1 MPPANENDTEKE
13 MGNDIRDLLAN
24 VLFFRGLSDDELESL
39 RNITVERRYQRNQ
52 LVFSDGEEGRGFF
65 LVVTGKVKVYKV
77 SPDGK
82 EKILHILGPG
92 EPIGQVA
99 VFAGESFPANAE
111 AIAASKL
118 LFFPRRS
125 FVDLIHERPSLAL
138 NMLAILS
145 DRLREFTVQIEN
157 LSLKEVPSRL
167 AAYLLFLSEKNS
179 GADTLTLNI
188 SKAQLA
194 SVIGTIPET
203 LSRILSRMSAK
214 ALIAVDGRTIRLR
227 DRDKL
232 ETLADH
238 GRLVDL

>member
-1 MPPANENDTEKE
+1 MK
-13 MGNDIRDLLAN
+13 NDIKKLLAK
-24 VLFFRGLSDDELESL
+24 VLFFKGLSDEELDSL
-39 RNITVERRYQRNQ
+39 RTITVERHYQRGQ
-52 LVFSDGEEGRGFF
+52 LVFSDGEEGNGFY
-65 LVVTGKVKVYKV
+65 LVVSGKVKVYKV
-77 SPDGK
+77 SPEGK

-118 LFFPRRS
+118 LFFPRKA
-125 FVDLIHERPSLAL
+125 FVDLIHARPSLAL

-167 AAYLLFLSEKNS
+167 ASYLLFLSEKEN

-203 LSRILSRMSAK
+203 LSRILNKMSAK
-214 ALIAVDGRTIRLR
+214 NLITVNGRTIRLA

-232 ETLADH
+232 ELLAEH
-238 GRLVDL
+238 GRLVDI

>member
-1 MPPANENDTEKE
+1 MK
-13 MGNDIRDLLAN
+13 NDIIKLLAN
-24 VLFFRGLSDDELESL
+24 VLFFKGLSEAELDSL
-39 RNITVERRYQRNQ
+39 RAITVERRYQRNQ
-52 LVFSDGEEGRGFF
+52 LVFSDGEEGHGFF

-77 SPDGK
+77 SPEGK

-111 AIAASKL
+111 AIAASRL
-118 LFFPRRS
+118 LFFPRKA
-125 FVDLIHERPSLAL
+125 FVDLIHDRPSLAL
-138 NMLAILS
+138 NMLAVLS
-145 DRLREFTVQIEN
+145 NRLREFTVQIEN

-167 AAYLLFLSEKNS
+167 ASYLLFLSAKEN

-203 LSRILSRMSAK
+203 LSRILTKMSAK
-214 ALIAVDGRTIRLR
+214 ALIAVDGRTIRLC
-227 DRDKL
+227 DREKL
-232 ETLADH
+232 ELLAEH
-238 GRLVDL
+238 GRLVDI

>member
-1 MPPANENDTEKE
+1 MVKHCGRRMKD
-13 MGNDIRDLLAN
+13 DIRKLLAN
-24 VLFFRGLSDDELESL
+24 VLFFKGLSDEELESIQ
-39 RNITVERRYQRNQ
+39 NITVERDYRRGQ
-52 LVFSDGEEGRGFF
+52 LVFSDGEAGQGFF

-77 SPDGK
+77 SPEGK

-111 AIAASKL
+111 AIAASRL
-118 LFFPRRS
+118 LFFPRQA
-125 FVDLIHERPSLAL
+125 FVDLIHDRPSLAL

-145 DRLREFTVQIEN
+145 NRLREFTVQIEN

-167 AAYLLFLSEKNS
+167 ASYLLYLSEQENA
-179 GADTLTLNI
+179 ADTLTLNI

-203 LSRILSRMSAK
+203 LSRILNKMTAK
-214 ALIAVDGRTIRLR
+214 KLIAVSGRTICLA
-227 DRDKL
+227 DREKL
-232 ETLADH
+232 ELLAEH
-238 GRLVDL
+238 GRLVDM

>member
-1 MPPANENDTEKE
+1 MNEH
-13 MGNDIRDLLAN
+13 IRTLLTS
-24 VLFFRGLSDDELESL
+24 VLFFKGLSEDELESIQS
-39 RNITVERRYQRNQ
+39 ITVERRYQRNQ
-52 LVFSDGEEGRGFF
+52 LVFSDGEEGNGFY
-65 LVVTGKVKVYKV
+65 LVMTGKVKVYKV
-77 SPDGK
+77 SPEGK

-111 AIAASKL
+111 AIMASRL
-118 LFFPRRS
+118 LFFPRQR

-145 DRLREFTVQIEN
+145 ERLREFTVQIES

-167 AAYLLFLSEKNS
+167 AAYLLFLSEKENN
-179 GADTLTLNI
+179 ADTLTLSI

-203 LSRILSRMSAK
+203 LSRILNKLSIK
-214 ALIAVDGRTIRLR
+214 HLIAVDGRTIRLV

-232 ETLADH
+232 EMLAEH

>member
-1 MPPANENDTEKE
+1 MDTEIKQL
-13 MGNDIRDLLAN
+13 IAN
-24 VLFFRGLSDDELESL
+24 VLFFKGLSDAELESIQS
-39 RNITVERRYQRNQ
+39 ITVERPYQRGQ

-65 LVVTGKVKVYKV
+65 LVVSGKVKVYKV
-77 SPDGK
+77 SPEGK

-118 LFFPRRS
+118 LFFPRKA

-145 DRLREFTVQIEN
+145 NRLREFTVQIEN

-167 AAYLLFLSEKNS
+167 ASYLLFLSEKENA
-179 GADTLTLNI
+179 ADTLTLNI

-203 LSRILSRMSAK
+203 LSRILNKMSSK
-214 ALIAVDGRTIRLR
+214 NLIAVNGRTIRLV
-227 DRDKL
+227 DREKL
-232 ETLADH
+232 EMLAEH

>member
-1 MPPANENDTEKE
+1 MKD
-13 MGNDIRDLLAN
+13 DIKKLLAK
-24 VLFFRGLSDDELESL
+24 VLFFKGFSDEELDSI
-39 RNITVERRYQRNQ
+39 RNISVERQYQRGQ
-52 LVFSDGEEGRGFF
+52 MVFSDGEAGQGFF

-77 SPDGK
+77 SPEGK

-111 AIAASKL
+111 AIATSRL
-118 LFFPRRS
+118 LFFPRQA
-125 FVDLIHERPSLAL
+125 FVELIHERPSLAL

-145 DRLREFTVQIEN
+145 NRLREFTVQIEN

-167 AAYLLFLSEKNS
+167 ASYLLFQSEKENA
-179 GADTLTLNI
+179 GDTLTLNI

-203 LSRILSRMSAK
+203 LSRILNKMSAK
-214 ALIAVDGRTIRLR
+214 NLIAVNGRTIRLV
-227 DRDKL
+227 DREKL
-232 ETLADH
+232 ELLAEH

>member
-1 MPPANENDTEKE
+1 MK
-13 MGNDIRDLLAN
+13 NDIKKLLAN
-24 VLFFRGLSDDELESL
+24 VLFFKGLSDAELESIQS
-39 RNITVERRYQRNQ
+39 ITVERPYQRGQ
-52 LVFSDGEEGRGFF
+52 LVFSDGEEGLGFF

-77 SPDGK
+77 SPEGK
-82 EKILHILGPG
+82 EKILHLLGPG
-92 EPIGQVA
+92 EPIGQVT

-118 LFFPRRS
+118 LFFPRKA
-125 FVDLIHERPSLAL
+125 FVNLIHERPSLAL

-145 DRLREFTVQIEN
+145 NRLREFTVQIEN

-167 AAYLLFLSEKNS
+167 ASYLLFLSAKEN

-203 LSRILSRMSAK
+203 LSRILNKMSTK
-214 ALIAVDGRTIRLR
+214 NLIAVDGRIIRLV
-227 DRDKL
+227 DREKL
-232 ETLADH
+232 ELLGEH

>member
-1 MPPANENDTEKE
+1 MNEH
-13 MGNDIRDLLAN
+13 IRTLLTS
-24 VLFFRGLSDDELESL
+24 VLFFKGLSEDELESIQS
-39 RNITVERRYQRNQ
+39 ITVERRYQRNQ
-52 LVFSDGEEGRGFF
+52 LVFSDGEEGNGFY
-65 LVVTGKVKVYKV
+65 LVMTGKVKVYKV
-77 SPDGK
+77 SPEGK

-111 AIAASKL
+111 AIMASRL
-118 LFFPRRS
+118 LFFPRQG
-125 FVDLIHERPSLAL
+125 FVDLIHERPTLAL

-145 DRLREFTVQIEN
+145 ERLREFTDQIES

-167 AAYLLFLSEKNS
+167 AAYLLFLSEKENN
-179 GADTLTLNI
+179 ADTLTLSI

-203 LSRILSRMSAK
+203 LSRILNKLSTK
-214 ALIAVDGRTIRLR
+214 HLIAVDGRTIRLV

-232 ETLADH
+232 EMLAEH
-238 GRLVDL
+238 GRLVDF

>member
-1 MPPANENDTEKE
+1 MQSNAHGRRMKD
-13 MGNDIRDLLAN
+13 DIRKLLAR
-24 VLFFRGLSDDELESL
+24 VLFFKGLSDEELDSVQA
-39 RNITVERRYQRNQ
+39 ITVERDYQRNQ

-65 LVVTGKVKVYKV
+65 LVVTGKVKVYKM
-77 SPDGK
+77 SPEGK

-118 LFFPRRS
+118 LFFPRQA
-125 FVDLIHERPSLAL
+125 FVDLIHARPSLAL

-145 DRLREFTVQIEN
+145 HRLREFTVQIEN

-167 AAYLLFLSEKNS
+167 ASYLLFQSEKDNT
-179 GADTLTLNI
+179 ADTLTLNI

-203 LSRILSRMSAK
+203 LSRILNKMSAK
-214 ALIAVDGRTIRLR
+214 NLIAVNGRNIRLV

-232 ETLADH
+232 ELLAEH

>member
-1 MPPANENDTEKE
+1 MKD
-13 MGNDIRDLLAN
+13 DIKKLLAG
-24 VLFFRGLSDDELESL
+24 VLFFKGLSDEELE
-39 RNITVERRYQRNQ
+39 RIRAITVERDYRSGQ
-52 LVFSDGEEGRGFF
+52 LVFSDGEAGHGFF

-77 SPDGK
+77 SPEGK

-111 AIAASKL
+111 AIAVSRL
-118 LFFPRRS
+118 LFFPRQA
-125 FVDLIHERPSLAL
+125 FVDLIHDRPSLAL

-145 DRLREFTVQIEN
+145 HRLREFTIQIEN

-167 AAYLLFLSEKNS
+167 ADYLLIQSEKENA
-179 GADTLTLNI
+179 GDTLTLNI

-203 LSRILSRMSAK
+203 LSRILNKMSAK
-214 ALIAVDGRTIRLR
+214 NLIAVNGRTIRLI
-227 DRDKL
+227 DREKL
-232 ETLADH
+232 EMLAEH